1 MHIGIVLPSVP
12 GYSETFFRSKIEGL
26 QNNGF
31 KVTLFVKNPKGVTSF
46 ICPVKVHPMLCKH
59 SALRF
64 IQTVYLVSRTFFRVP
79 KKTLRIIDI
88 AKKNN
93 FSLFQ
98 GIKSVVI
105 ASTILTEKLDWLH
118 FGFATPALEREF
130 IGRAMGAKVAV
141 SFRGFDLNQT
151 PLSDH
156 NIYKNLWPNIDK
168 VHSISHYL
176 IDKGVELG
184 LDKNTPFQI
193 ITPAIDGNRFSSKT
207 DLRKSNTILLVS
219 RLHWIKGI
227 EYVLEAIS
235 EVKKRISDISVTIVG
250 EGEER
255 ERLIFAA
262 YQLGILKQ
270 INFVGKQEHNNIRK
284 HIKRTRS

>member
-1 MHIGIVLPSVP
+1 MGAKSV
-12 GYSETFFRSKIEGL
+12 SKIVRPMAPQSNFRYGL
-26 QNNGF
+26 DNLIILAIILKYIANVQRRGVVLSKTPTN
-31 KVTLFVKNPKGVTSF
+31 LWRCKGVRLYVFKT
-46 ICPVKVHPMLCKH
+46 KLQ
-59 SALRF
+59 L
-64 IQTVYLVSRTFFRVP
+64 QT
-79 KKTLRIIDI
+79 
-88 AKKNN
+88 KKNN

-156 NIYKNLWPNIDK
+156 NIYKSLWPNIDK

-270 INFVGKQEHNNIRK
+270 INFVGKQEHNNIQDFMQTNEVFIQYS
-284 HIKRTRS
+284 HQEGF